1 MQTMIVLTL
10 PFQCFY
16 LVFTLTL
23 LYWLGSFTEFCI
35 KSVIEDTFY
44 AFNVLS
50 VNMIFSVLNKG
61 SLPSIIN
68 ELELLG
74 KDVGSF
80 GHLLKE

>member
-1 MQTMIVLTL
+1 MI
-10 PFQCFY
+10 
-16 LVFTLTL
+16 
-23 LYWLGSFTEFCI
+23 
-35 KSVIEDTFY
+35 SVIEDTFY

-50 VNMIFSVLNKG
+50 VIMICSVLNKG